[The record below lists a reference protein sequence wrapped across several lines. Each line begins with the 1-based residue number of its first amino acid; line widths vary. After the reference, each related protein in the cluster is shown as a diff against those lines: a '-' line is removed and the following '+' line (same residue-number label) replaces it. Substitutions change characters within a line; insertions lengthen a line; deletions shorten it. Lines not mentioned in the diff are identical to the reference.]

1 MDGLFGEKVANVLE
15 VNLALRKRFGSP
27 AE

>member
-15 VNLALRKRFGSP
+15 INLALRKRFGSP